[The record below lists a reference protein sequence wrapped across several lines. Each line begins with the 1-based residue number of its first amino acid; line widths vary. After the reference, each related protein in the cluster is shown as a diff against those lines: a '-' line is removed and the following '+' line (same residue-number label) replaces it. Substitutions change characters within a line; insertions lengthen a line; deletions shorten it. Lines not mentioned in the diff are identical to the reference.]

1 MSECE
6 CITTG
11 YEVPLRGL
19 KFDLDKDAIRQI
31 VREIVGD
38 SGVTQEEVRQMI
50 GEALEGGGVASRWI
64 APDYANIETVNRI
77 TANNGTWTAD
87 RNGYVRLIINTFQTQ
102 GTYFYINDVAVFR
115 VSAST
120 GTYQN
125 VIVPV
130 SEGDVV
136 KISTTSTINSGGIG
150 CHFIPP
156 KAV

>member
-50 GEALEGGGVASRWI
+50 AEAMQGVVGGAFV
-64 APDYANIETVNRI
+64 PDYANMEDVNRI
-77 TANNGTWTAD
+77 TTWNGTWTAD
-87 RNGYVRLIINTFQTQ
+87 RTGFVYCRTAQGSSGTGCSVRV
-102 GTYFYINDVAVFR
+102 NDHKAAMICTAGGHVLDVVIAV
-115 VSAST
+115 
-120 GTYQN
+120 
-125 VIVPV
+125 IK
-130 SEGDVV
+130 GDV
-136 KISTTSTINSGGIG
+136 ITIGGAAYGAYTTPL
-150 CHFIPP
+150 CYFIPP
-156 KAV
+156 KTV